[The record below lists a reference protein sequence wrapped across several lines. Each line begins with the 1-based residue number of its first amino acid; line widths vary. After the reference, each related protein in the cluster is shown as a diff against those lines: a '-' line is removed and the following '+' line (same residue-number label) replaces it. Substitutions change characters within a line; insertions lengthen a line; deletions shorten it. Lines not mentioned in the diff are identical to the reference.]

1 MDTYHALA
9 AQRFDSVTPRQ
20 RVTGSPDAAMTI
32 SARPSARWFR
42 FAARVTGVPVDERCR
57 LVVVARDGG
66 EYTAGAWTVAG
77 ESSVVDGIALLAPWQ
92 IYAVEVRDPAGNLLT
107 QQRMI

>member
-1 MDTYHALA
+1 MSTRHAA
-9 AQRFDSVTPRQ
+9 AQPLAEAAAPRNPP
-20 RVTGSPDAAMTI
+20 TGSAAMTI
-32 SARPSARWFR
+32 AARPSARWFR
-42 FAARVTGVPVDERCR
+42 FAARVTGVPIDQRCR

-77 ESSVVDGIALLAPWQ
+77 ESSAVDGVTLLAPWQ
-92 IYAVEVRDPAGNLLT
+92 VYAVELRDAAGDLLA

>member
-9 AQRFDSVTPRQ
+9 AEPLTEGHPA
-20 RVTGSPDAAMTI
+20 GAALVI

-42 FAARVTGVPVDERCR
+42 FTARVDGVPIDQQCR

-66 EYTAGAWTVAG
+66 EYTVGVWTVES
-77 ESSVVDGIALLAPWQ
+77 ESSVIDGAALLAPWQ
-92 IYAVEVRDPAGNLLT
+92 VYAVELRTAAGVLLDRR
-107 QQRMI
+107 RMI

>member
-1 MDTYHALA
+1 M
-9 AQRFDSVTPRQ
+9 
-20 RVTGSPDAAMTI
+20 
-32 SARPSARWFR
+32 
-42 FAARVTGVPVDERCR
+42 VPVRRAGDRRPGRGERCR

-92 IYAVEVRDPAGNLLT
+92 VYAVELRDAADDLLT

>member
-1 MDTYHALA
+1 MDINHALA
-9 AQRFDSVTPRQ
+9 AEPLDETP
-20 RVTGSPDAAMTI
+20 TAGAALVI

-42 FAARVTGVPVDERCR
+42 FTARVAGVPIGRRCR

-66 EYTAGAWTVAG
+66 EYIVGTVDG

-92 IYAVEVRDPAGNLLT
+92 VYAVELRTAAGVLLDRR
-107 QQRMI
+107 RMI

>member
-1 MDTYHALA
+1 MI
-9 AQRFDSVTPRQ
+9 
-20 RVTGSPDAAMTI
+20 I

-42 FAARVTGVPVDERCR
+42 FTARVTGVPAEERCR

-66 EYTAGAWTVAG
+66 RYTAGVWTVAG

-92 IYAVEVRDPAGNLLT
+92 VYAVELRDAAGDLLT
-107 QQRMI
+107 LQRMI